1 MEKLRIGLDVDIQ
14 RTNGRIHSAV
24 ISNVDYVNRSV
35 TVEWSESDEIKGK
48 EIDFESVYLLN
59 PNLCDDPT
67 SNQNKSAAPRRVGIL
82 FPSTL
87 NKVYLFSFFLFLKHQ
102 MFLVIFLYL
111 K

>member
-35 TVEWSESDEIKGK
+35 TVEWSESEEIKGK

-59 PNLCDDPT
+59 PNLCDDVP
-67 SNQNKSAAPRRVGIL
+67 NPGKSAAPRRVSVL
-82 FPSTL
+82 LPPTSPPPSTF
-87 NKVYLFSFFLFLKHQ
+87 N
-102 MFLVIFLYL
+102 IFLHTLLSVYSL
-111 K
+111 N